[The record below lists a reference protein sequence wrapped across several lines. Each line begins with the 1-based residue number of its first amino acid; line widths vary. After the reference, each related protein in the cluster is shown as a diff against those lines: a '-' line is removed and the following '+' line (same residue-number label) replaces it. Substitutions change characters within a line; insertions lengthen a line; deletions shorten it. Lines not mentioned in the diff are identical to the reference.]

1 MLITEKNL
9 KSILI
14 DSDSIEKIQTISGHV
29 GATFAGLF
37 GDFRVLLKYSR
48 KKNQEFKLS
57 YDEPI
62 PMGNIA
68 RKMAEV
74 FQEFTQAGG
83 VRPFGISVLLAGLED
98 QKPRLF

>member
-1 MLITEKNL
+1 LITEKNL
-9 KSILI
+9 KSILV
-14 DSDSIEKIQTISGHV
+14 DSDSVEKIQPVTSHV

-48 KKNQEFKLS
+48 KKTLEYKLS

-62 PMGNIA
+62 PMGNIS

-83 VRPFGISVLLAGLED
+83 VRPFGISVLLAGIED
-98 QKPRLF
+98 SEPRLF